1 MKMSAKEIC
10 LEVSKEEKRN
20 VERVIYQSKKEVYE
34 QFERKMNKVVNG
46 NRELFWKEIS
56 QTNGGNVEN
65 YSIIKDRNWR
75 LALEEIEV

>member
-1 MKMSAKEIC
+1 MSAKEIC

-34 QFERKMNKVVNG
+34 QFERKMNKDVNG

-56 QTNGGNVEN
+56 
-65 YSIIKDRNWR
+65 
-75 LALEEIEV
+75 